1 MRAVIYARYSS
12 DKQRDASI
20 EDQIEV
26 CRRLITREGWTPAG
40 VYEDRAIS
48 GANRLRG
55 GYQQLRT
62 DVRTGSFDIIVC
74 EALDRMGRNL
84 SEVADLHDELGYLG
98 IKLMTVATG
107 EVTALHIGMLG
118 TMAQMT
124 LADLKEKTKRGQLG
138 RALQGKI
145 PGGLAFGYD
154 VIEAGAKD
162 GRGRRRI
169 NESEAAIVRRIFETY
184 ANGSSPRAIARMLN
198 AEGAPGPDGRDWR
211 DTTIR
216 GQVDRGTGI
225 LNNALYV
232 GRLEWNRCSYVK
244 NPRTGRRVAR
254 VNPKEQWEVV
264 EVPDLRIIADDL
276 WNRTKQRQRQA
287 RIEIGRNEAGNALN
301 RVHRRQFL
309 FSGLLECGIC
319 GGGYTIIGK
328 DRYGCATH
336 RAKGTCL
343 NNRTVR
349 RQVIEARVLDGLKH
363 RLMAP
368 ELFREFAK
376 AFHDEINRAATE
388 RESRRSQLAH
398 DLAAIERK
406 IEGMFRAIEDGL
418 YNPSMKERMAALE
431 ERKRAL
437 TDEIGRL
444 TGQPAVHLHPNL
456 SRIYADKVAR
466 LADALNADDIKTEA
480 AELIRGLIDKVV
492 LTPVEASMRA
502 ELYGDLAGILVVC
515 DEFKDELPGTGPG
528 SQLSVVA
535 GAGFEPATFR
545 L

>member
-26 CRRLITREGWTPAG
+26 CRRLIPREGWTPAG

-264 EVPDLRIIADDL
+264 EVPDLTGGSSCFPGSWSAGSAAAGTRSS
-276 WNRTKQRQRQA
+276 A
-287 RIEIGRNEAGNALN
+287 RI
-301 RVHRRQFL
+301 
-309 FSGLLECGIC
+309 
-319 GGGYTIIGK
+319 
-328 DRYGCATH
+328 ATAARPTAP
-336 RAKGTCL
+336 RA
-343 NNRTVR
+343 
-349 RQVIEARVLDGLKH
+349 
-363 RLMAP
+363 
-368 ELFREFAK
+368 
-376 AFHDEINRAATE
+376 
-388 RESRRSQLAH
+388 
-398 DLAAIERK
+398 
-406 IEGMFRAIEDGL
+406 
-418 YNPSMKERMAALE
+418 
-431 ERKRAL
+431 
-437 TDEIGRL
+437 
-444 TGQPAVHLHPNL
+444 PA
-456 SRIYADKVAR
+456 
-466 LADALNADDIKTEA
+466 
-480 AELIRGLIDKVV
+480 
-492 LTPVEASMRA
+492 
-502 ELYGDLAGILVVC
+502 
-515 DEFKDELPGTGPG
+515 
-528 SQLSVVA
+528 
-535 GAGFEPATFR
+535 
-545 L
+545 